1 MNSTKRICLWS
12 GPRNISTALMYSFGN
27 RADTAVVDEP
37 FYGYY
42 LANSKA
48 SDYHPSAQE
57 IIQSMEC
64 DGQKVIEQLLSMNSH
79 DIFFIKNMPHH
90 VFNLPLEFLAEMEHL
105 LLIREPE
112 AMVRSFAKVIE
123 QPQLEDFGYLD
134 HLKLIEELKKRGLN
148 FYLLDSKEVL
158 ANPEKRLRQ
167 LCSDLEI
174 PFSNQ
179 MLSWKAGPRKEDG
192 IWAKHWYKNV
202 HQSNSFQ
209 SPAKSQK
216 ETIPEYLHPLV
227 NELNPLYQAI
237 IDSQKP
243 T

>member
-1 MNSTKRICLWS
+1 MRI
-12 GPRNISTALMYSFGN
+12 T
-27 RADTAVVDEP
+27 
-37 FYGYY
+37 
-42 LANSKA
+42 
-48 SDYHPSAQE
+48 
-57 IIQSMEC
+57 
-64 DGQKVIEQLLSMNSH
+64 
-79 DIFFIKNMPHH
+79 
-90 VFNLPLEFLAEMEHL
+90 
-105 LLIREPE
+105 
-112 AMVRSFAKVIE
+112 
-123 QPQLEDFGYLD
+123 
-134 HLKLIEELKKRGLN
+134 
-148 FYLLDSKEVL
+148 
-158 ANPEKRLRQ
+158 
-167 LCSDLEI
+167 DLEI